1 VTPKWRHRLSLDWD
15 IGNWSATLGNTFQSA
30 YEDQQLDPKGNRPTV
45 DAYSLWDLQA
55 GYYGFKNIKLSAG
68 VQNLLNTKP
77 PFSNQTL
84 TYFAGY
90 DSTYVDPRGRAF
102 YARMTY
108 AFK

>member
-1 VTPKWRHRLSLDWD
+1 M
-15 IGNWSATLGNTFQSA
+15 
-30 YEDQQLDPKGNRPTV
+30 

-55 GYYGFKNIKLSAG
+55 AYYGFKNIKISAG
-68 VQNLLNTKP
+68 VQNLLDTKP